1 MKTNRAFRAIC
12 LTTCL
17 CCFVACYNEPN
28 FQPEELI
35 AESHETQQSP
45 YHITIT
51 QALDNMLAT
60 MEVLSPSSRA
70 EKKTIR
76 NIQTVTSADILQQT
90 RSTNGEEPTDAY
102 YIVNFENDEGFAI
115 LAADARFGCDV
126 IALAESGNLNYRKK
140 NLNSRSIDPSQEDTT
155 EHGDAGE
162 NITLEDLYIPEDDDY
177 LLGGIDPDGLIT
189 SLTDDIYQEKRRDPF
204 ILDDG
209 FFTGGGGS
217 TPSYTY
223 RTETRREG
231 QIGPLL
237 TTLWHQHKPFNL
249 RCKYRYYYY
258 ADDGVDTV
266 SFVKDYDYLTHTIEN
281 YIGKE
286 PTAAG
291 CIAIAVAQILAYN
304 KFPDTHIVANIDNPN
319 NMTGWDEFLT
329 EESISYSSHN
339 MMEIED
345 LARMIRSIG
354 DGCNMR
360 YGFSGIQSFA
370 TPNAAKKY
378 LKELGYTNTD
388 RHVGYSLSTVKEMLD
403 NDSPTLMGA
412 LALFPSGGHAW
423 LIDGYYK
430 LITENICEN
439 QNGNVVSRTTISEND
454 YVHCCWGWS
463 NGKANG
469 WYISD
474 VFDISQ
480 TQNYDNPNIAVDEE
494 LKVHYRYWMR
504 MVTYDK
510 PNQN

>member
-1 MKTNRAFRAIC
+1 MKRRNLIMAGI
-12 LTTCL
+12 LL
-17 CCFVACYNEPN
+17 VCCYGLVSCYNEIDN
-28 FQPEELI
+28 QPPQMPQNE
-35 AESHETQQSP
+35 APQSP

-70 EKKTIR
+70 EEKTIH

-102 YIVNFENDEGFAI
+102 YIVNFENDKGFAI
-115 LAADARFGCDV
+115 LAADARLGCDV
-126 IALAESGNLNYRKK
+126 IALAESGNLNYRPSID
-140 NLNSRSIDPSQEDTT
+140 SRSIAPSQEDTT

-189 SLTDDIYQEKRRDPF
+189 SLTNDMYQEKRRDPYVV
-204 ILDDG
+204 DDG
-209 FFTGGGGS
+209 VFTGGGGGGGS
-217 TPSYTY
+217 TSTYTY
-223 RTETRREG
+223 RTETRKEN
-231 QIGPLL
+231 QIGPLV
-237 TTLWHQHKPFNL
+237 TTLWHQNMPFNL

-258 ADDGVDTV
+258 ASNGVDTL
-266 SFVKDYDYLTHTIEN
+266 SFVEDYNYLTHTIDN
-281 YIGKE
+281 YIERK

-304 KFPDTHIVANIDNPN
+304 KFPSTHIIANVENPN
-319 NMTGWDEFLT
+319 NVTEWDDFLT

-339 MMEIED
+339 MIEIED
-345 LARMIRSIG
+345 MARMIRNIG
-354 DGCNMR
+354 EGCNIR
-360 YGFSGIQSFA
+360 YGFVGRQSFA

-378 LKELGYTNTD
+378 LKRLGYGNTD
-388 RHVGYSLSTVKEMLD
+388 RHVGYSLATVKNMLS
-403 NDSPTLMGA
+403 NNSPTLIGA
-412 LALFPSGGHAW
+412 LSLSPKAGHAW

-430 LITENICEN
+430 LITEEICEN
-439 QNGNVVSRTTISEND
+439 RDGNIISKTTVSESD

-469 WYISD
+469 WYISN

-480 TQNYDNPNIAVDEE
+480 TQNYDNPNIIVEDE
-494 LKVHYRYWMR
+494 LKAHYKYWMR
-504 MVTYDK
+504 MVTYDN
-510 PNQN
+510 PN